1 VMKFPRF
8 RRGDFS
14 NRHSAGISSR
24 FWTFGQKFLEKGV
37 FFFAS
42 FLLDEQKKGWVD
54 KKYLV
59 ELRLTFLDFAQ
70 GNSYQIPR
78 SVGMSKCSESIV

>member
-1 VMKFPRF
+1 MKFPRF

-24 FWTFGQKFLEKGV
+24 FWAFGQKFLEKGV

-42 FLLDEQKKGWVD
+42 FLLDEQKKGWAD
-54 KKYLV
+54 KKYLL
-59 ELRLTFLDFAQ
+59 ELKRNKTKEDIGLRLTFLDFAQ
-70 GNSYQIPR
+70 G
-78 SVGMSKCSESIV
+78 